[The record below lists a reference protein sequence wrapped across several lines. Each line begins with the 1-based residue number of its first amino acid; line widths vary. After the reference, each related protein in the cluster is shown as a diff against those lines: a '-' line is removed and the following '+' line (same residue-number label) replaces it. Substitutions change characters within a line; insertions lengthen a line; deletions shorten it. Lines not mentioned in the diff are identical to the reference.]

1 MLEDFLKWLKN
12 QHTVTIVQEGGSV
25 RIGTMGADGHVAKM
39 KWEHGPDIETVIK
52 KKLGD

>member
-12 QHTVTIVQEGGSV
+12 QHTVTIVREGGQV
-25 RIGTMGADGHVAKM
+25 RLGTMDATGHVAQM
-39 KWEHGPDIETVIK
+39 KWEHGSTLEDVIK